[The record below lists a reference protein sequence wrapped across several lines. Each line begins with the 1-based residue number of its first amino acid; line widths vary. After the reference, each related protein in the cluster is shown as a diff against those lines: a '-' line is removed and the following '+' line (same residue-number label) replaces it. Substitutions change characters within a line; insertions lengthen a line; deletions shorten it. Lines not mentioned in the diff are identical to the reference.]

1 MAVVSALLAAVLG
14 GPAEPQQEPPRQA
27 SPQQLPPL
35 RVSDDGRY
43 FVHEDGTPFFWLAD
57 TAWSI
62 FVNLDRAEVERYL
75 DARAQQGFTVI
86 QAVAVFPQAG
96 GPGPNRYGHDP
107 LADGLTPAVAPGPDD
122 DYWDHVDFVVAA
134 AAQRGLRIG
143 LLPVWA
149 DKQVGKLVTTSN
161 ARAYGEF
168 LGARYGRNV
177 VWIMGGDHGAD
188 GVEDVWRRLAE
199 GVAVG
204 VNGGE
209 DYTGLL
215 MTYHPRGD
223 QTSAEWFHGDGWL
236 SFNMLQGGHC
246 RRWDNLLGLIEGN
259 WAQTPPKPFLDG
271 ESIYE
276 DHPICWKP
284 EDGFATE
291 ADVRRNA
298 YWSVFGGA
306 AGHTY
311 GHHAVWQFLTE
322 DREASLGARGT
333 WTAALDF
340 PAGKQMRHVRALV
353 ESRPYL
359 TRVPDQSIVAAGDV
373 RATRDAGGSYLMAYT
388 VDGEPFALD
397 TTGLS
402 GPALRAWWFD
412 PRTGTATDAGPAQ
425 RGPSI
430 EFAPPERVDFVLVV
444 DDAARGFAPPGDH
457 RR

>member
-1 MAVVSALLAAVLG
+1 MTLVSALLAAVLG
-14 GPAEPQQEPPRQA
+14 GPAGPQQQPPQPA
-27 SPQQLPPL
+27 PQLPPL
-35 RVSDDGRY
+35 RVSDNGRY
-43 FVHEDGTPFFWLAD
+43 LVHDDGTPFFWLAD

-75 DARAQQGFTVI
+75 DARAEQGFTVI

-96 GPGPNRYGHDP
+96 GPGPNRYGHHP
-107 LADGLTPAVAPGPDD
+107 LSDGLTPAVAPGPDD

-134 AAQRGLRIG
+134 AAARGLRIG

-149 DKQVGKLVTTSN
+149 DNQVGKLVTTSN

-188 GVEDVWRRLAE
+188 GAEDVWRRLAE

-204 VNGGE
+204 ANGAV
-209 DYTGLL
+209 DHTGLL

-223 QTSAEWFHGDGWL
+223 QTSAEWFHDDEWL

-246 RRWDNLLGLIEGN
+246 RRWDKLLGLIEGN
-259 WAQTPPKPFLDG
+259 WARRPPKPFLDG

-284 EDGFATE
+284 EDGFSTE
-291 ADVRRNA
+291 EDVRRNA

-322 DREASLGARGT
+322 DREPSLGARGT

-359 TRVPDQSIVAAGDV
+359 TRVPDQSIVASGGV
-373 RATRDAGGSYLMAYT
+373 RATRDADGSFLMAYT
-388 VDGEPFALD
+388 VDGKPFALD
-397 TTGLS
+397 TTVLS
-402 GPALRAWWFD
+402 GTGLRAWWFD
-412 PRTGTATDAGPAQ
+412 PRTGTATDAGPAP
-425 RGPSI
+425 RGRSV
-430 EFAPPERVDFVLVV
+430 EFTPPERGDRVLVV
-444 DDAARGFAPPGDH
+444 DDASRGFPPPGDH

>member
-1 MAVVSALLAAVLG
+1 MRGAGMTLVSALLAAVLG
-14 GPAEPQQEPPRQA
+14 GPAAPEQVDPA
-27 SPQQLPPL
+27 LPPV
-35 RVSDDGRY
+35 RVSDDGRF
-43 FVHEDGTPFFWLAD
+43 FVHADGTPFFWLAD

-62 FVNLDRAEVERYL
+62 FVNLDRAEVQRYL
-75 DARAQQGFTVI
+75 DARAAQGFTVI

-107 LADGLTPAVAPGPDD
+107 LADGMTPAVSDTGD
-122 DYWDHVDFVVAA
+122 DYWDHVDFVVDA

-149 DKQVGKLVTTSN
+149 DTQAGELVTAEN
-161 ARAYGEF
+161 AGAYGEF
-168 LGARYGRNV
+168 LGKRYGDRV
-177 VWIMGGDHGAD
+177 VWIMGGDSGAD
-188 GVEDVWRRLAE
+188 GVEDVWRALAE

-204 VNGGE
+204 ANGRP

-223 QTSAEWFHGDGWL
+223 QTSAEWFHDDEWL

-246 RRWDNLLGLIEGN
+246 RRWDTLLGLIEGN
-259 WAQTPPKPFLDG
+259 YARTPPKPFLDG

-284 EDGFATE
+284 EDGFSTPE
-291 ADVRRNA
+291 DVRRNA

-322 DREASLGARGT
+322 DGDASLGARGT
-333 WTAALDF
+333 WTEALDF
-340 PAGKQMRHVRALV
+340 PAGQQMRHVRALV

-359 TRVPDQSIVAAGDV
+359 TRIPDQAIVTGDGV
-373 RATRDAGGSYLMAYT
+373 RATRDAEGSSLMAYT
-388 VDGEPFALD
+388 TEGASFTVD
-397 TTGLS
+397 TGVLS
-402 GPALRAWWFD
+402 GTALRAWWFD
-412 PRTGTATDAGPAQ
+412 PRTGTATDAGTVE
-425 RGPSI
+425 RGASV
-430 EFAPPERVDFVLVV
+430 EFTPPERTDWVLVV
-444 DDAARGFAPPGDH
+444 DDAARGFGPPGS
-457 RR
+457 